1 MSTRLKVFLIIT
13 IIILAITASSELIS
27 ISSAQSQILQTLKD
41 NMQSLVSLANE
52 NVSYEMD
59 LLKGDAVAVAQTLV
73 GHPVHEMQQLLVEQI
88 AAYPNFEAVSI
99 INEKGT
105 TITSYSAGS
114 EPPPDNKYLS
124 KYREMALAG
133 QRVITSTYKNAEG
146 QLVFYVFVPLDES
159 GYSRSSGDTP
169 AVLGATVSGSYFNS
183 IVNRLMMWNS
193 GRITIVDNNG
203 KIIADVHNEW
213 VDDQLNFLELVETD
227 PGFSNY
233 ASVIDLMITSKTNK
247 IGTAR
252 YHFKYM
258 GEKLDNVTAFMSIDS
273 PERWAISVSTAISDS
288 SYYTVMGM
296 IGVSGLIFLVLGM
309 AAAALASGFIAK
321 PFELLNEATKAKTA
335 FIANMSHDLR
345 TPLNAIISLS
355 QLSRTIH
362 EKPEAF
368 KEHQKKIYESGMTIL
383 GVVNDLLDISNI
395 EAGKFGVIS
404 AEYNLPEFIMATAV
418 SNIRHIGSRQ
428 ISLSLIPDEKL
439 PVKLIGDSL
448 RIRQVFNNL
457 LRNAISHSKT
467 GTIEWK
473 ISTEKGEGDAVWLVS
488 SVLDPG
494 QEISYEDV
502 DKLFLDYSSLDT
514 QKKRSSEG
522 TGLGL
527 SLTKKIVDIMKG
539 SIAVQNSLGR
549 GTLFTVRLLHKY
561 VNDDVIN
568 ADFFRKLKT
577 FESSVGNKQDDLSN
591 MQRAQIPSARVLVV
605 DDVEINLEVSKGMLE
620 PYGVKIDCVL
630 SGKEAIELIRRG
642 EPHYNAVFMNRWM
655 PEMDGIEAV
664 RIIRNEI
671 NSDYAKTVP
680 IIALTA
686 NAVTGNNSFFIKAGF
701 QAVLSKPIGVRKL
714 DDVVNEWIRDYKGV
728 KE

>member
-52 NVSYEMD
+52 NISYEME

-88 AAYPNFEAVSI
+88 AAYPNFEAVAL

-105 TITSYSAGS
+105 TVTSYSAGC
-114 EPPPDNKYLS
+114 EPPPDNAVLKN
-124 KYREMALAG
+124 YREMALDG
-133 QRVITSTYKNAEG
+133 KRVITSTYKDADG

-159 GYSRSSGDTP
+159 GYTRSSGDTP
-169 AVLGATVSGSYFNS
+169 AILGATVSGSYFNA

-193 GRITIVDNNG
+193 GRITIVDNKG

-213 VDDQLNFLELVETD
+213 VEEQLNFINLAETD
-227 PGFSNY
+227 SRFSSY
-233 ASVIDLMITSKTNK
+233 ARVIERMIGRTEHN

-252 YHFKYM
+252 YKLKYM
-258 GEKLDNVTAFMSIDS
+258 GEKFDNVTAFMPIES

-288 SYYTVMGM
+288 AYYTVMGM

-309 AAAALASGFIAK
+309 AAAAVASGFIAK
-321 PFELLNEATKAKTA
+321 PFELLKEATKAKTA

-395 EAGKFGVIS
+395 ESGKFGVIS
-404 AEYNLPEFIMATAV
+404 SEYNLPDFIIATAV
-418 SNIRHIGSRQ
+418 SNIRHIGDAKD
-428 ISLSLIPDEKL
+428 LSLTIIPEEKL

-457 LRNAISHSKT
+457 LRNAIAHSKM
-467 GTIEWK
+467 GNIEWK
-473 ISTEKGEGDAVWLVS
+473 LWTEKGEGDAVWLVS
-488 SVLDPG
+488 SILDPG
-494 QEISYEDV
+494 QEISYEEV

-527 SLTKKIVDIMKG
+527 SLTKKIIDIMKG
-539 SIAVQNSLGR
+539 SISVQNSFGK

-561 VNDDVIN
+561 VNDEVISADVLG
-568 ADFFRKLKT
+568 KLKN
-577 FESSVGNKQDDLSN
+577 FKSSENRKQDDISS
-591 MQRAQIPSARVLVV
+591 MQRVQLPDAHVLVV
-605 DDVEINLEVSKGMLE
+605 DDVNINLEVAKGILE
-620 PYGVKIDCVL
+620 PYGMKVDCVL
-630 SGKEAIELIRRG
+630 SGKEAIEIIRRG
-642 EPHYNAVFMNRWM
+642 EPRYNAVFMNRWM

-671 NSDYAKTVP
+671 EGDYAKTVP

-686 NAVTGNNSFFIKAGF
+686 NAVTGNNSFFINAGF
-701 QAVLSKPIGVRKL
+701 QAVIAKPLNVQKL
-714 DDVVNEWIRDYKGV
+714 DNIVNEWIKNR
-728 KE
+728 

>member
-52 NVSYEMD
+52 NITYEME

-105 TITSYSAGS
+105 TVTSYSAGS
-114 EPPPDNKYLS
+114 EPPPDNEFLG
-124 KYREMALAG
+124 KYRQMALAG
-133 QRVITSTYKNAEG
+133 QRVITTTYRNAEG

-159 GYSRSSGDTP
+159 GYMRSSGDTP
-169 AVLGATVSGSYFNS
+169 AVLGATVSGKYFNT

-193 GRITIVDNNG
+193 GRITIVDTNG

-213 VDDQLNFLELVETD
+213 VDEQLNFLELAETD
-227 PGFSNY
+227 SSFSNY
-233 ASVIDLMITSKTNK
+233 AKVIERMISKNK
-247 IGTAR
+247 NNIGTAR
-252 YHFKYM
+252 YKLKGL
-258 GEKLDNVTAFMSIDS
+258 GENLDNVTAFMSIDS
-273 PERWAISVSTAISDS
+273 PELWAISVSTAISDS
-288 SYYTVMGM
+288 AYYTVMGM

-309 AAAALASGFIAK
+309 AAAAVASGFIAK
-321 PFELLNEATKAKTA
+321 PFELLKEATKAKTA

-345 TPLNAIISLS
+345 TPLNAIVSLS

-404 AEYNLPEFIMATAV
+404 AEYNLPEFLMATAF
-418 SNIRHIGSRQ
+418 SNIRHIGGSKDLALT
-428 ISLSLIPDEKL
+428 IIPDEKL
-439 PVKLIGDSL
+439 PVRLIGDSL

-457 LRNAISHSKT
+457 LRNAIAHSKR
-467 GTIEWK
+467 GNIEWR
-473 ISTEKGEGDAVWLVS
+473 ISTERGEGDTVWLVS
-488 SVLDPG
+488 SILDPG
-494 QEISYEDV
+494 QEISYEEV

-527 SLTKKIVDIMKG
+527 SLTKKIVDLMKG
-539 SIAVQNSLGR
+539 SIAVQNSLGK
-549 GTLFTVRLLHKY
+549 GTLFMVRLLHKY
-561 VNDDVIN
+561 VNDEVIS
-568 ADFFRKLKT
+568 AEALGKLKN
-577 FESSVGNKQDDLSN
+577 FKSSGGKKQDNLSD
-591 MQRAQIPSARVLVV
+591 MRRVQFSDARVLVV
-605 DDVEINLEVSKGMLE
+605 DDVEINLEVEKGLLE
-620 PYGVKIDCVL
+620 PYGMKIDTVL
-630 SGKEAIELIRRG
+630 SCKEAIDLVRRG
-642 EPHYNAVFMNRWM
+642 DPRYNAIFMNRWM
-655 PEMDGIEAV
+655 PEMDGIEAA

-671 NSDYAKTVP
+671 EGDYAKTVP

-686 NAVTGNNSFFIKAGF
+686 NAVIGNNSFFTNAGF
-701 QAVLSKPIGVRKL
+701 QEVLSKPISVSRL
-714 DDVVNEWIRDYKGV
+714 DEVINEWIK
-728 KE
+728 K

>member
-1 MSTRLKVFLIIT
+1 MSTRVKVFLIIT

-27 ISSAQSQILQTLKD
+27 ISSAQSQILKTLKE

-52 NVSYEMD
+52 NITYEMES
-59 LLKGDAVAVAQTLV
+59 LKGDAVAVAQTLV

-114 EPPPDNKYLS
+114 EPPPDNAVFKNF
-124 KYREMALAG
+124 REMALAG
-133 QRVITSTYKNAEG
+133 QRVITSTYKDADG
-146 QLVFYVFVPLDES
+146 QLVFYIFVPLDEA
-159 GYSRSSGDTP
+159 GFTRSRGEMSDNP
-169 AVLGATVSGSYFNS
+169 AILGATVSGMYFNT

-193 GRITIVDNNG
+193 GRITIVDNKG

-213 VDDQLNFLELVETD
+213 VKEQLNFLELAETNSRY
-227 PGFSNY
+227 SNY
-233 ASVIDLMITSKTNK
+233 AKVVEQMISRNEDN

-252 YHFKYM
+252 YKLKFM
-258 GEKLDNVTAFMSIDS
+258 GEKLDNVTAFMPVSS

-288 SYYTVMGM
+288 AYYTVMGM
-296 IGVSGLIFLVLGM
+296 IGISGLIFLVLGM
-309 AAAALASGFIAK
+309 AAAAVASGFIAK
-321 PFELLNEATKAKTA
+321 PFELLKEATKAKTA

-362 EKPEAF
+362 ERPEAF
-368 KEHQKKIYESGMTIL
+368 MEHQKKIFESGMTIL

-404 AEYNLPEFIMATAV
+404 AEYNLPDFIMATAI
-418 SNIRHIGSRQ
+418 SNVRHIGGSKDLAL
-428 ISLSLIPDEKL
+428 IIIPDNKL

-457 LRNAISHSKT
+457 LRNAISHSKM

-473 ISTEKGEGDAVWLVS
+473 LWTEKGEGDDVWLVS
-488 SVLDPG
+488 SILDPG
-494 QEISYEDV
+494 QEISYDEV

-527 SLTKKIVDIMKG
+527 SLTKKIIDIMKG
-539 SIAVQNSLGR
+539 SIAVQNSLGK

-561 VNDDVIN
+561 VNNEVIS
-568 ADFFRKLKT
+568 AETLGKLKN
-577 FESSVGNKQDDLSN
+577 FKSSDNRRQDELSS
-591 MQRAQIPSARVLVV
+591 MQRVQLPDARVLVV
-605 DDVEINLEVSKGMLE
+605 DDVEINLEVARGILE
-620 PYGVKIDCVL
+620 PYGMKVDCVL
-630 SGKEAIELIRRG
+630 SGKEAVEIIRRG
-642 EPHYNAVFMNRWM
+642 DPRYSAIFMNRWM

-671 NSDYAKTVP
+671 EGDYAKTVP

-686 NAVTGNNSFFIKAGF
+686 NAVTGNNSFFINAGF
-701 QAVLSKPIGVRKL
+701 QAVIAKPLNVHKL
-714 DDVVNEWIRDYKGV
+714 DDIVTQWIK
-728 KE
+728 K